1 MTKTLLTTRLAVA
14 ALALLAAAA
23 HAQIALRLTAEKPRY
38 LRYEPIPLTLQ
49 VTNNAGNTLDFGGE
63 QTRGRNSGTIAFKV
77 EASGGRN
84 VAQFSLMDNP
94 ANGLKL
100 APGQTRELRVVIN
113 QFYEMQKEDKYA
125 ITAYLSHPRLPSIY
139 LSKPVRLEVYDG
151 TPLLIKT
158 IGMPSKSTT
167 ELIKTLKLTLMRFSD
182 VEQDIYYLR
191 VEDDDNVYASFRLGD
206 YIDGEKPQME
216 LDGPNL
222 IHILLQLRPKLFVYY
237 IMGFDGYNLKM
248 RQKRFYK
255 SSDGLP
261 PTLSRAGYLHIE
273 HARPAI
279 EGVDY
284 IEPGPEKKSP
294 PAEQRAQ
301 QTARP

>member
-1 MTKTLLTTRLAVA
+1 MSKTTSTLRLVVVT
-14 ALALLAAAA
+14 LALLAAAV

-38 LRYEPIPLTLQ
+38 LRYEPIPLILQ
-49 VTNNAGNTLDFGGE
+49 VTNLSGNTLSFGGDLPRE
-63 QTRGRNSGTIAFKV
+63 RNRGSVTFRV

-84 VAQFSLMDNP
+84 VAQFTLMDNP

-100 APGQTRELRVVIN
+100 GPGQTRELRIIIN

-125 ITAYLSHPRLPSIY
+125 VTAYLSHPRLPSIH
-139 LSKPVRLEVYDG
+139 LSKPVHIEVYDG
-151 TPLLIKT
+151 TPLLVQT
-158 IGMPSKSTT
+158 IGMPSKSDTD
-167 ELIKTLKLTLMRFSD
+167 LIKTLKLTLMRFAD

-191 VEDDDNVYASFRLGD
+191 VEDDENVYASFRLGD

-222 IHILLQLRPKLFVYY
+222 VHILLQLRPKLFVYY

>member
-1 MTKTLLTTRLAVA
+1 MSKTSSMLRLTLT
-14 ALALLAAAA
+14 ALVMLAAAA

-49 VTNNAGNTLDFGGE
+49 VTNLSGNTLSFGGDQPRE
-63 QTRGRNSGTIAFKV
+63 RNRGSVTFRV

-84 VAQFSLMDNP
+84 VAQFTLMDNP
-94 ANGLKL
+94 ASGLKL
-100 APGQTRELRVVIN
+100 GPGQTRELRVVIN

-125 ITAYLSHPRLPSIY
+125 VTAYLSHPRLPSIH
-139 LSKPVRLEVYDG
+139 LSKPVHIEVYDG
-151 TPLLIKT
+151 IPLLT
-158 IGMPSKSTT
+158 QNIGMPSKSETD
-167 ELIKTLKLTLMRFSD
+167 LIKTLKLTLMRFAD

-191 VEDDDNVYASFRLGD
+191 VEDDENVYASFRLGD

-222 IHILLQLRPKLFVYY
+222 VHILLQLRPKLFVYY

-255 SSDGLP
+255 SADGLP
-261 PTLSRAGYLHIE
+261 PTLSRATGYLRIE
-273 HARPAI
+273 HARPAV
-279 EGVDY
+279 EGLDY
-284 IEPGPEKKSP
+284 LEPANDKKA
-294 PAEQRAQ
+294 PAA
-301 QTARP
+301 TP